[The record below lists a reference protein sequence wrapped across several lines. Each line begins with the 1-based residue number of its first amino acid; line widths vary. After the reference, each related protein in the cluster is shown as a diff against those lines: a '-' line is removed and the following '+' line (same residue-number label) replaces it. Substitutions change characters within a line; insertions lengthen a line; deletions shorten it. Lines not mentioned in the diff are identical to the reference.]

1 MKRIAIVG
9 GGIVG
14 VATAYS
20 LAQSRPDWK
29 VTLLEKEDQL
39 AAHQTGR
46 NSGVIHSGIYYP
58 PGSLKA
64 RTCLHGRQLLEE
76 FCRQHEIEWKRCG
89 KVIVATQR
97 QQLEGLRKLEER
109 GLAHGLAVRRLTRPQ
124 WQQIEPAC
132 TGLEALHVP
141 ETGVVDYT
149 QVVNTLAGQAQQ
161 RGLEILLNTRLF
173 QAQAGRLYT
182 SQGTLEVDGW
192 INCAGLYCDKLAA
205 SPVHIV
211 PFRGEYY
218 KLTAEAEDLC
228 RTLIYPVPDPRF
240 PFLGVH
246 LTRHIDGSVGAG
258 PNAVLALGRENYDGR
273 TFDWG
278 EAWETLTFAGF
289 QKLAL
294 RYWRMGLE
302 EQLRSLS
309 KRLFLRS
316 LQQLTPDL
324 RLHHLEPAR
333 SGIRAQ
339 AVRPDGQL
347 VDDFLIERGPGVVHV
362 INAPSP
368 AATAS
373 LAIAAEVV
381 RQLLEVI

>member
-14 VATAYS
+14 VAIAYTLS
-20 LAQSRPDWK
+20 QCRSDWK
-29 VTLLEKEDQL
+29 LTVLDKEERL

-64 RTCLHGRQLLEE
+64 RTCLRGRQLMEE
-76 FCRQHEIEWKRCG
+76 FCERQQIPWNRCG
-89 KVIVATQR
+89 KVIVATHPR
-97 QQLEGLRKLEER
+97 HLEGLGKLEQR
-109 GLAHGLAVRRLTRPQ
+109 GLAHGLEVRRLTRPE
-124 WQQIEPAC
+124 WRQIEPAC
-132 TGLEALHVP
+132 AGLEALHVP
-141 ETGVVDYT
+141 ETGVVDYSR
-149 QVVNTLAGQAQQ
+149 VVHTLADLCRQ
-161 RGLEILLNTRLF
+161 RGVEFRLSSRLLR
-173 QAQAGRLYT
+173 AERGRLHT
-182 SQGTLEVDGW
+182 SRESLEVDGW
-192 INCAGLYCDKLAA
+192 VNCAGLYCDKLAH
-205 SPVHIV
+205 SQVRIV

-218 KLTAEAEDLC
+218 HLTAEAEELC

-273 TFDWG
+273 TFNWS
-278 EAWETLTFAGF
+278 EAWETLCFPGF
-289 QKLAL
+289 QKLAW

-324 RLHHLEPAR
+324 RLHHLQPAR

-339 AVRPDGQL
+339 AVRPNGQL
-347 VDDFLIERGPGVVHV
+347 VDDFLIESGPGVVHV

-373 LAIAAEVV
+373 LAIAEEVV
-381 RQLLEVI
+381 RHLLEVA